1 MGAGMWVESAT
12 DVSRAG
18 RVGASLGAVVLG
30 LGLAACGDDGSDG
43 SGGAP
48 DNEASGTENCA
59 ALDDT
64 LAEGMEL
71 SPGGAVMVPEGWE
84 IPDCRGDW
92 ATVML
97 SGGDTKF
104 LYGWN
109 GTQWDQVP
117 QYSEAHSA
125 YCYAEEDLQSRGV
138 PEDSFEDAELC

>member
-64 LAEGMEL
+64 LAEG
-71 SPGGAVMVPEGWE
+71 
-84 IPDCRGDW
+84 
-92 ATVML
+92 
-97 SGGDTKF
+97 
-104 LYGWN
+104 
-109 GTQWDQVP
+109 
-117 QYSEAHSA
+117 
-125 YCYAEEDLQSRGV
+125 
-138 PEDSFEDAELC
+138 